1 MAGVS
6 VLAGAVL
13 VLTAGT
19 QLYDTNFQTLWE
31 ATALLL
37 GDHPYRDFFE
47 WGLILQAGV
56 SAVAQVLTG
65 HRLIGEFLVHW
76 IFIIAGIVISLHLA
90 IRGSRSITAS
100 LVTMS
105 LALILLA
112 STPTYHYPKL
122 FFYPLALWLAWRY
135 LERPGVGRAAALG
148 ITTAVAFLFRH
159 DHGVYIGILAVI
171 VFGLA
176 RAAVPASRKVRAM
189 GAESAVYTGAAALLL
204 LPWLVMVQRSE
215 GVPEYVRARA
225 YIYEEWSARG
235 TPWLSLL
242 SMNPIRTLVGEPSP
256 PPERAA
262 VRFKWSATL
271 DAAERLQ
278 LERQYALRP
287 LQDGPENGGWWRY
300 EVPNVHDAALWR
312 LRFEMEDA
320 DSAEGLDWDQLE
332 RLQQPWLVP
341 TRDAAELWLYQVVLL
356 IPILLMISAGIA
368 MLRSR
373 RQDTSLPLDAARAVA
388 AAAFLL
394 VIQRSLREPSYA
406 LAVVPLI
413 AGVSPW
419 LLTGSGIAA
428 PPARAGGR
436 GVWPAVRWGLAA
448 VMLVVTSLA
457 TFAYTR
463 GTGLFHPLEG
473 ARRVRPVF
481 AELMTSPPI
490 DGYLSSAGARG
501 VDRQIWDTGGVDK
514 GRLLIRYIH
523 DCSREDDRILVT
535 GSTPYHVHYYANRSV
550 AGGHVFWHIGW
561 RSDTMRQMQLLA
573 LLQSQS
579 VPFAFSTHDPVL
591 ADLTRYPL
599 IHEYF
604 SKHYVELDGTEGRL
618 LVDTRRPPM
627 SRYGRL
633 GFPCFA

>member
-1 MAGVS
+1 
-6 VLAGAVL
+6 
-13 VLTAGT
+13 
-19 QLYDTNFQTLWE
+19 
-31 ATALLL
+31 
-37 GDHPYRDFFE
+37 
-47 WGLILQAGV
+47 
-56 SAVAQVLTG
+56 
-65 HRLIGEFLVHW
+65 
-76 IFIIAGIVISLHLA
+76 
-90 IRGSRSITAS
+90 
-100 LVTMS
+100 
-105 LALILLA
+105 
-112 STPTYHYPKL
+112 
-122 FFYPLALWLAWRY
+122 
-135 LERPGVGRAAALG
+135 
-148 ITTAVAFLFRH
+148 
-159 DHGVYIGILAVI
+159 
-171 VFGLA
+171 
-176 RAAVPASRKVRAM
+176 
-189 GAESAVYTGAAALLL
+189 
-204 LPWLVMVQRSE
+204 MVQRSE

-320 DSAEGLDWDQLE
+320 DSAEGFDWDQLE
-332 RLQQPWLVP
+332 RLQQPLFVP

-368 MLRSR
+368 MRRSR
-373 RQDTSLPLDAARAVA
+373 RQGTSLPLDAARAVA

-394 VIQRSLREPSYA
+394 VVQRSLREPSYA

-428 PPARAGGR
+428 PPVRVGGR
-436 GVWPAVRWGLAA
+436 GFWPAVRWGLAA

-473 ARRVRPVF
+473 ASRVRPAF

-501 VDRQIWDTGGVDK
+501 VDRRIWDTGGVDK

-523 DCSREDDRILVT
+523 DCTREDDRILVT